1 MSKMRIIYDSQ
12 GKLAE
17 WQDDELIWVRE
28 TKSGSGKQVHVVR
41 DIDPYKSMITGEMIT
56 SRSQHRD
63 HLKRHNCIEVG
74 NEKMSNGAPA
84 PKQNRREFLHRQLA
98 DMSDRQAN
106 KILKELRGR

>member
-1 MSKMRIIYDSQ
+1 MSKTRIIYDSQ

-17 WQDDELIWVRE
+17 WQDNELIWSKE
-28 TKSGSGKQVHVVR
+28 AKSVPSKQVHVIR
-41 DIDPYKSMITGEMIT
+41 DIDPYKSMVTGEMIS

-63 HLKRHNCIEVG
+63 HLRRHNCIEIG
-74 NEKMSNGAPA
+74 NEKMESKPIQV
-84 PKQNRREFLHRQLA
+84 KQNRREFLHRQLS